1 MLPCKISLPRDASSA
16 ESRFLPRDGRC
27 IVLKAVQLRPG
38 ESRPQNESGNT
49 GKGKWRCNDL
59 NLKTVAP
66 QHLFSVKLKEWYS
79 YIKIEKFHLNALHE
93 AINHEKQR
101 FLPKEYGERRG
112 GKPFRKEGRTSIH
125 GLQPCS
131 EFCEANSPDTRMSG
145 LFRRY
150 APYKGLHPLRR
161 FAAILAH
168 LGNKHGSDEPHLFP
182 KSLYPNLISKED
194 HFYVPTKLR
203 A

>member
-1 MLPCKISLPRDASSA
+1 M
-16 ESRFLPRDGRC
+16 
-27 IVLKAVQLRPG
+27 
-38 ESRPQNESGNT
+38 
-49 GKGKWRCNDL
+49 

-66 QHLFSVKLKEWYS
+66 QHLFIVKLKEWYS

-112 GKPFRKEGRTSIH
+112 GNPSERKGALLYMVCDHVVRPAELPR
-125 GLQPCS
+125 LQHPNV
-131 EFCEANSPDTRMSG
+131 ESG
-145 LFRRY
+145 CVTCV
-150 APYKGLHPLRR
+150 PYKGLHPLRR